1 MFVLF
6 FCCFFYSDSRT
17 FCHSQQVDQS
27 QQAHSSEVSL
37 GVIALETNV
46 SPLFGNSWL
55 QFDVWHQQAPELRKQ
70 WQSYTIHVHNVWNC
84 HINNLL
90 P

>member
-46 SPLFGNSWL
+46 SPLFGNS
-55 QFDVWHQQAPELRKQ
+55 
-70 WQSYTIHVHNVWNC
+70 
-84 HINNLL
+84 
-90 P
+90 